1 MTAHLI
7 VRPKHAKWMNLENEV
22 KLLKN
27 SLPGLNGFEPV
38 SQLC

>member
-7 VRPKHAKWMNLENEV
+7 VHPKHAKWMNLENEV
-22 KLLKN
+22 KLLKTY
-27 SLPGLNGFEPV
+27 PGFNAFEPV